1 MASLTQSVAY
11 ADVIVPV
18 FVLGSPDCPREV
30 VDAVAALEA
39 ANEATAD
46 AEDQV
51 FEAKQATLAAEAA
64 IRTAVESGKAIPK
77 GIEDERVLRARIEH
91 AEKVVRDKEA
101 EAYAAAQ
108 AVDAA
113 AHAHRPK
120 LRAILAAALPD
131 AHAKAS
137 AAIAAAQAA
146 DGYQRNLV
154 AALIKL
160 DESTAQS
167 LPPRERRYALGAVQ
181 GAYAN
186 ATKQDPSL
194 LRSAQVPMAWSDVV
208 NAVNGL
214 PVDAIAA
221 ADALADPDVVAHR
234 RRAEQAADRALRIQE
249 AGNSIGFLP
258 GVRA

>member
-1 MASLTQSVAY
+1 MANYNHGVAY
-11 ADVIVPV
+11 ADVIIPAL
-18 FVLGSPDCPREV
+18 VLESPDCPSEV
-30 VDAVAALEA
+30 VDAVAALGA
-39 ANEATAD
+39 ANDATAD
-46 AEDQV
+46 AEDKV
-51 FEAKQATLAAEAA
+51 FEAKQATVAAEAA
-64 IRTAVESGKAIPK
+64 IRAAVESGKATPK
-77 GIEDERVLRARIEH
+77 GIEDERVLRARVEH
-91 AEKVVRDKEA
+91 AEKVVREKEA

-113 AHAHRPK
+113 AHAHRPE

-146 DGYQRNLV
+146 DGYQRDLV
-154 AALIKL
+154 AALVKL
-160 DESTAQS
+160 DESTAQAF
-167 LPPRERRYALGAVQ
+167 PPRVRRYAIGAVL

-221 ADALADPDVVAHR
+221 ADALADADVVEQMM
-234 RRAEQAADRALRIQE
+234 RAEQAADRTRRIQE
-249 AGNSIGFLP
+249 E
-258 GVRA
+258 RA